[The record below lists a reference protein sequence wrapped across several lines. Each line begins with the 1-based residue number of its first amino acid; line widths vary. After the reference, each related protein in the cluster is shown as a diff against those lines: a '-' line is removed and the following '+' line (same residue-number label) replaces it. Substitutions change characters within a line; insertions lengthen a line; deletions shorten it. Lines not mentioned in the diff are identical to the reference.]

1 MPRVGLDAESVV
13 RAASELADTNG
24 LGAVTLARL
33 AQELGVRPPSLYAHI
48 DGLEDLRR
56 RIGTLGARELAAV
69 LGAAAAGR
77 AGWDAL
83 EAVAHAYRGYARE
96 HPGRYAA
103 LQPAGLGPEA
113 QAVVDVVVAVLRGY
127 GLEDEAAI
135 HAVRAIRAALHG
147 FASLEAEGG
156 FGMPLSVDESF
167 DKLVTVLHEGL
178 EGVAS

>member
-1 MPRVGLDAESVV
+1 MPRVGLDAEAVV
-13 RAASELADTNG
+13 RSAAELADRDG
-24 LGAVTLARL
+24 LRAVTLARL
-33 AQELGVRPPSLYAHI
+33 AHGLGVRPPSLYAHVN
-48 DGLEDLRR
+48 GLADLRR
-56 RIGTLGARELAAV
+56 RVGALGAGELAAV

-77 AGWDAL
+77 SGRDAL
-83 EAVAHAYRGYARE
+83 EAVARAYRGYARE

-127 GLEDEAAI
+127 RLEAEEAI
-135 HAVRAIRAALHG
+135 HGVRVIRAALHG

-156 FGMPLSVDESF
+156 FGLPLSVDESF
-167 DKLVTVLHEGL
+167 DKLVGVLHEGL